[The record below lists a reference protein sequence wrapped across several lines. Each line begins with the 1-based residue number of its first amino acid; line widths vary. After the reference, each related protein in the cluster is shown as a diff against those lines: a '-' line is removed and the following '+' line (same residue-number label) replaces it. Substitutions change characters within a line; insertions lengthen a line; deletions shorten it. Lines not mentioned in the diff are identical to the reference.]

1 MDENKGLARAAQI
14 YARRDQRVQ
23 ELKAQGKKIAGY
35 FCCYVPGELLE
46 AADYVPFRILGDM
59 SEPITAAD
67 TYLPTVM
74 CAFYRSCMDL
84 GMKGRYAFLDA
95 FIGCHACDAAE
106 RVSAIWR
113 AYLKFPCSFYL
124 DLPHTTHAAA
134 IELFQEQ
141 LAYLKRVL
149 EESSGPISNEKI
161 KEKILLYNQQ
171 RSLVRQLYNLRKADP
186 PPISGTEVLQVM
198 VSLMSIPVAEGNSLL
213 EEVLAE
219 VKARALPPA
228 PKKGR
233 VLVVGSLIDNI
244 AFTKLIEDCGLN
256 IVMDDTAIGSRPFGH
271 DVQLTEDPLEGM
283 AVRYLD
289 KIVCP
294 QTFRETGKTRD
305 EDLENRFGYLKRFIK
320 DWQVQGVYINIIRNC
335 DIHGYEVPE
344 LRYYLEQIGLPVLVI
359 EQDYSTAALEPLRTR
374 FQAFAESLE

>member
-59 SEPITAAD
+59 SEPITTAD

-186 PPISGTEVLQVM
+186 PPISGTEVLQV
-198 VSLMSIPVAEGNSLL
+198 
-213 EEVLAE
+213 
-219 VKARALPPA
+219 
-228 PKKGR
+228 
-233 VLVVGSLIDNI
+233 
-244 AFTKLIEDCGLN
+244 
-256 IVMDDTAIGSRPFGH
+256 
-271 DVQLTEDPLEGM
+271 
-283 AVRYLD
+283 
-289 KIVCP
+289 
-294 QTFRETGKTRD
+294 
-305 EDLENRFGYLKRFIK
+305 
-320 DWQVQGVYINIIRNC
+320 
-335 DIHGYEVPE
+335 
-344 LRYYLEQIGLPVLVI
+344 
-359 EQDYSTAALEPLRTR
+359 
-374 FQAFAESLE
+374 